1 MILLLVLGTVS
12 CIAWFFSMLAGGGS
26 PFILIPL
33 VSSLL
38 GAQAVAPVI
47 TTAMLVGNS
56 QRCLFFRNQ
65 IDGRLT
71 VWYVPGA
78 IAGALVGAYSLTFIH
93 LEYLQFFIGLGLLAM
108 VLSYLVMPKD
118 CSIEIKAWYF
128 LPVAF
133 LNAVGS
139 GLIGS
144 TGPVMNPLYLG
155 YGLVKE
161 PMIATKSLHKAVL
174 HTVKLCAYL
183 ALGVLQTDYFLYGLF
198 IGLAGIPANWLGKLV
213 LAKISNDRFKSFV
226 FGFVALSGCVM
237 LWQQRGILAL
247 L

>member
-1 MILLLVLGTVS
+1 
-12 CIAWFFSMLAGGGS
+12 MLAGGGS

-38 GAQAVAPVI
+38 GAQAVASVI

-56 QRCLFFRNQ
+56 QRCLFFWDQ
-65 IDGRLT
+65 IDWRLT
-71 VWYVPGA
+71 IWYVPGA
-78 IAGALVGAYSLTFIH
+78 IAGALLGAYGLTFIH
-93 LEYLQFFIGLGLLAM
+93 LEQLQFFIGLGLLAM
-108 VLSYLVMPKD
+108 VVSRLVLPKK
-118 CSIEIKAWYF
+118 SSVKIKTWYF

-161 PMIATKSLHKAVL
+161 PMIATKALHKALL
-174 HTVKLCAYL
+174 HTVKLSAYL

-213 LAKISNDRFKSFV
+213 LRRISEDRFRSMV
-226 FGFVALSGCVM
+226 FGFVALSGMVM
-237 LWQQRGILAL
+237 LWEQRSVLAFF
-247 L
+247 

>member
-1 MILLLVLGTVS
+1 MILIILGTVS
-12 CIAWFFSMLAGGGS
+12 CVAWFLSMLAGGGS

-38 GAQAVAPVI
+38 GVQAVASVI
-47 TTAMLVGNS
+47 TTAMLVGNT
-56 QRCLFFRNQ
+56 QRCLFFWGQ
-65 IDGRLT
+65 IDWRLT

-78 IAGALVGAYSLTFIH
+78 IAGALLGAYGLTFIH
-93 LEYLQFFIGLGLLAM
+93 LEHLQFFIGIGLLAM
-108 VLSYLVMPKD
+108 VFSYLIFPKD
-118 CSIEIKAWYF
+118 SSIEIKAWYF

-161 PMIATKSLHKAVL
+161 AMIATKSLHKALL
-174 HTVKLCAYL
+174 HTVKLSAYL

-213 LAKISNDRFKSFV
+213 LARISDDRFKSIV
-226 FGFVALSGCVM
+226 FGFVALSGLVM
-237 LWQQRGILAL
+237 LWQQRGVVAVF
-247 L
+247 